1 MGSVSHL
8 VVGGGLMLVDT
19 TNFGFII
26 VNFSYNEILILVV

>member
-8 VVGGGLMLVDT
+8 VVVGGLMVVVTLIFD
-19 TNFGFII
+19 FII